1 MLKISAD
8 RAVLI
13 SFFQVSPIGDLH
25 ILFIVTYSRCFLK
38 GVNEESKYL
47 RQKAMHSVVLRSF
60 KIIVKKWIENC
71 FQYCSESFRHV
82 YINSSLMRRNIARSD
97 AQHSTINFNSYT
109 NMFEFF
115 HHLWKKRRAI
125 KKNRPTKGNS
135 QMKHRL
141 PVFFFFSLRF
151 WVGSLA
157 STLIY
162 VHHEV
167 FRYKENISL
176 NFSCGDAVY

>member
-1 MLKISAD
+1 MK
-8 RAVLI
+8 RANI
-13 SFFQVSPIGDLH
+13 WDKR
-25 ILFIVTYSRCFLK
+25 RCTLSCYAHSK
-38 GVNEESKYL
+38 LSSKNESKTVSNTAV
-47 RQKAMHSVVLRSF
+47 KACR
-60 KIIVKKWIENC
+60 
-71 FQYCSESFRHV
+71 RHV